1 MSKLAIVYGSTT
13 GNTAEVAKQL
23 QNTWGK
29 NVADLYEVGSA
40 SASQLNSYPFLI
52 LGTSTWGCGDLQD
65 DWECH
70 LNLLSEL
77 DLKGKKVALF
87 GVGDQLSY
95 PDTYLNGMGTL
106 YEHLTQTGAI
116 VVGFWPTEGYEFTES
131 TAVRDHSFVGLALD
145 EDNQSSLRETRIAQW
160 VTQLHSFLE

>member
-87 GVGDQLSY
+87 GVGDQLS
-95 PDTYLNGMGTL
+95 
-106 YEHLTQTGAI
+106 
-116 VVGFWPTEGYEFTES
+116 
-131 TAVRDHSFVGLALD
+131 
-145 EDNQSSLRETRIAQW
+145 
-160 VTQLHSFLE
+160 